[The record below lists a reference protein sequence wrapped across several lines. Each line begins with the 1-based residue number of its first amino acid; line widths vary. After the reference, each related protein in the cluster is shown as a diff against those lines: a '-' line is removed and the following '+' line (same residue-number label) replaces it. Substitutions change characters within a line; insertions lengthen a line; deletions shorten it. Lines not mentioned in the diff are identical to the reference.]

1 MREMQGCASVQ
12 IGGYM
17 HVHMYKELKIK
28 KKIQAC
34 LKCRT
39 KTRYN
44 FKEAVCH
51 SHLGMMQFIL
61 IFHPLSNTFKNFVLL
76 ICLLSSCT
84 VFIGELFHRIVHKD
98 LENFFFR
105 DAVVVESTNIICLL
119 VVLLNV

>member
-1 MREMQGCASVQ
+1 
-12 IGGYM
+12 
-17 HVHMYKELKIK
+17 
-28 KKIQAC
+28 
-34 LKCRT
+34 
-39 KTRYN
+39 
-44 FKEAVCH
+44 
-51 SHLGMMQFIL
+51 MMQFIL